1 MLTEAIAVTLG
12 ASMLVFGDDQGCL
25 KHPYYPDYQR
35 LTADERDA
43 VLGWHRLG
51 LRCRDLF
58 TGGTDTSW
66 YDIGDENGAVAIRW
80 EDDRPSGPVPSGP
93 VPSGPVLPE
102 PVGGGVYARVV
113 RHADCIAVSV
123 LDLSGSKD
131 GSWQSPTGPGRCRQV
146 TVSVL
151 LDRPADW
158 HAEAAVLGQDG
169 DRFVP
174 AAGSLGVHRE
184 GISIEIEL
192 PVVDGWSVLR
202 LTR

>member
-1 MLTEAIAVTLG
+1 MLTEAITVTLG

-25 KHPYYPDYQR
+25 QHPYYPDYQQ
-35 LTADERDA
+35 LTAHERDE
-43 VLGWHRLG
+43 VLGWHRFG

-58 TGGTDTSW
+58 AGAIDTSW

-80 EDDRPSGPVPSGP
+80 EDDRLPGARLA
-93 VPSGPVLPE
+93 VLPE
-102 PVGGGVYARVV
+102 PVGGAVYARVA
-113 RHADCIAVSV
+113 RHEDCVAVSV

-131 GSWQSPTGPGRCRQV
+131 GSWQSPTGPGGCQRV

-158 HAEAAVLGQDG
+158 RAEAAVLGQDG

-174 AAGSLGVHRE
+174 VAGSVGVHRE
-184 GISIEIEL
+184 GSSIDIEL
-192 PVVDGWSVLR
+192 PIVTGWSVLR